1 MTTATITF
9 TDDDSSE
16 LNLSIDFGEGG
27 INQDSMAHLAAA
39 KAYVE
44 IAQFLK
50 TVSVGEDN
58 ESSV

>member
-16 LNLSIDFGEGG
+16 LNLSIDFGEDG

-50 TVSVGEDN
+50 TATADDNN
-58 ESSV
+58 ESSE